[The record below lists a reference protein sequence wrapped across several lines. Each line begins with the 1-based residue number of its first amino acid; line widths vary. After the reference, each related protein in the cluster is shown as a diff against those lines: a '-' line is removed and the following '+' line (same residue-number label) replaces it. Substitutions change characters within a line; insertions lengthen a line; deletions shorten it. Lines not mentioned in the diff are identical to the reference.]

1 MLSARSATYPAGLV
15 KLLLAMAASE
25 FGDRL
30 VQVAYALIALKEGST
45 TFLAAV
51 LAAQTIPILVL
62 TPLVSSRNW
71 IRSRTAWRAGLIGQ
85 VAAFVVAATLAH
97 STVVVLTCVLVAS
110 SCEALTMPFSRSLLH
125 ALSDGRQAELAKAWG
140 VTKAGAGAAGM
151 VLAGVVVSL
160 SGAGLT
166 FVLNALTFLLVMV
179 VAWSPQIPESDAKSN
194 RRAMAG
200 FGYLRAPAAFGVA
213 GLFCLVIMLLTT
225 SLEGVSGPFM
235 LARTPGYDIR
245 GLGTVMAC
253 WAVASMITA
262 AVVPKRITSIRAFLP
277 LSNVLVAVALGLP
290 SLGVPFWFA
299 TATFALGGIGNGIF
313 NLLLSR
319 IIWSGVPA
327 DGQAHAWAA
336 FNWILNASLFL
347 SFAVGFILRPGH
359 APMLLAA
366 ASGVCLVAGGLYLS
380 TLVRAPKTA
389 RVIA

>member
-1 MLSARSATYPAGLV
+1 
-15 KLLLAMAASE
+15 MAASE
-25 FGDRL
+25 FGDKL
-30 VQVAYALIALKEGST
+30 VQVAYALIAVKEGST

-51 LAAQTIPILVL
+51 LAAQTVPILAL
-62 TPLVSSRNW
+62 TPVVSSRNW

-85 VAAFVVAATLAH
+85 VVAFVIAAALADN
-97 STVVVLTCVLVAS
+97 TVVVLACVLVAA

-160 SGAGLT
+160 SGAGPT
-166 FVLNALTFLLVMV
+166 FALNALTFLLVLAA
-179 VAWSPQIPESDAKSN
+179 AWAPRVPEADGKSN

-200 FGYLRAPAAFGVA
+200 FGYLRAPGAFGVA
-213 GLFCLVIMLLTT
+213 GLVCLVVMLVTT

-235 LARTPGYDIR
+235 LASTPGYDVK

-253 WAVASMITA
+253 WAIASMITA
-262 AVVPKRITSIRAFLP
+262 AVTPKRLTSIRALLP
-277 LSNVLVAVALGLP
+277 LSNILVAVALGLP

-299 TATFALGGIGNGIF
+299 AVTFAVGGIGNGLF
-313 NLLLSR
+313 NLCLSR

-359 APMLLAA
+359 APTLLAVV
-366 ASGVCLVAGGLYLS
+366 SGVCLLAGGLYFSMLM
-380 TLVRAPKTA
+380 RASKSV